1 MLKSKEAAPGGL
13 GGGEGAGGAHPSL
26 DPFQA
31 ATYGGG
37 AMAFNQ
43 FANMSQMPAFD
54 FAAPQV
60 QQMQMQ
66 QQMFMPT

>member
-13 GGGEGAGGAHPSL
+13 GGGEGASGAAHPSL

-37 AMAFNQ
+37 GMAFNQ
-43 FANMSQMPAFD
+43 FANMSQMPAMD
-54 FAAPQV
+54 FA
-60 QQMQMQ
+60 
-66 QQMFMPT
+66 MP

>member
-13 GGGEGAGGAHPSL
+13 GGGEGASGAHPSL

-37 AMAFNQ
+37 NAMAFNQ
-43 FANMSQMPAFD
+43 FANMSQMPAMD
-54 FAAPQV
+54 FG
-60 QQMQMQ
+60 
-66 QQMFMPT
+66 MP

>member
-1 MLKSKEAAPGGL
+1 MLKSNESASSALEGGAGAAGGL
-13 GGGEGAGGAHPSL
+13 LFGASGGAPPSF

-43 FANMSQMPAFD
+43 FANMNQMAFV
-54 FAAPQV
+54 PQ
-60 QQMQMQ
+60 Q
-66 QQMFMPT
+66 

>member
-13 GGGEGAGGAHPSL
+13 GGEGAGGAHPSL

-37 AMAFNQ
+37 NAMAFNQ

-54 FAAPQV
+54 FAAPQ
-60 QQMQMQ
+60 M
-66 QQMFMPT
+66 